1 MKKFLH
7 YIGVLLVLLL
17 LSAISLD
24 NIYTQIYKNVVP
36 QNKAQYINSLKDKK
50 IDYIFI
56 GSSRVENS
64 IVSNKIEEETNKR
77 TVNLGI
83 KGLKLRDMTS
93 VIKLL
98 KNNNITFDKLFIQ
111 LDYSYNYESE
121 YSKFYSFELLPY
133 YNSTNSIIDEYI
145 ENTNKNHLFYK
156 FIPFYKYTQSEELIG
171 FRKIISS
178 LKNKNSILET
188 NNGYQSLK
196 GVSSKQSENIPNEI
210 ILNNKYFEELN
221 HFVKS
226 NNIEVVYFSA
236 PISIKTKNPEYF
248 NLLSQVIPN
257 LHDFHN
263 VVSDEKYFYDNLH
276 LNNEGAEYF
285 TNILINELNL

>member
-1 MKKFLH
+1 
-7 YIGVLLVLLL
+7 LL
-17 LSAISLD
+17 AISLD
-24 NIYTQIYKNVVP
+24 IIYTQIYKNVVP

-248 NLLSQVIPN
+248 NLIACSSTP
-257 LHDFHN
+257 
-263 VVSDEKYFYDNLH
+263 E
-276 LNNEGAEYF
+276 
-285 TNILINELNL
+285 